1 MVQKDEYYMIETK
14 NFVESEHNYYLIIDG
29 QLVTDPFQP
38 QNGPMNVVKS
48 MENSQ
53 KPIHQKLVD
62 LERIGCDLHAM
73 QDGQTEEKTRLFN
86 AYNRCLIDIRM
97 QLLDRFV
104 YLVKPEPM
112 P

>member
-1 MVQKDEYYMIETK
+1 M
-14 NFVESEHNYYLIIDG
+14 ESEHNYYLIIDG

-48 MENSQ
+48 QENTQ
-53 KPIHQKLVD
+53 KPIEQKLAD
-62 LERIGCDLHAM
+62 LERIGCELHKMEA
-73 QDGQTEEKTRLFN
+73 GQTDEKTRLFN
-86 AYNRCLIDIRM
+86 AYNRCLIDVRA

-104 YLVKPEPM
+104 YLIKPEPM